1 MNLDNALLKRQAIA
15 LFNFLGMKHENTKH
29 IGELSIGDL
38 MELVKFLEETR
49 GVSNHE

>member
-1 MNLDNALLKRQAIA
+1 MNLNNALLKRQAIA

-38 MELVKFLEETR
+38 MELVKFLEEIK
-49 GVSNHE
+49 GVASHE